1 MTFWNKKQGV
11 DACDNCKQEEK
22 SHFWVCEC
30 GRRLPWKDKL
40 MPVDCVCGS
49 PNATLRCSSS
59 VPGPAPSQDRVRAWV
74 RSTFS
79 EHEARD
85 VPERS
90 LRMVEEAI
98 ELAQACKVDAAT
110 VHRLVDYVF
119 SRPVGEPNQEL
130 AGCMVTLYALAVAL
144 DLDADTELDTE
155 IKRIN
160 RPEVIERCR
169 RRQHEK
175 RAALVAAPKLPGGR
189 RHEPGPTQPL
199 SGLEGPKRT
208 SAPPNQMCGWAHC
221 AKCCVIIKGGL
232 RLCADHADLV
242 EALEKPPPNARLL
255 GALDSG
261 LNLAGHVE
269 PIPAARMDAPNGPEC
284 ACGRPSMHESGWC
297 GTQCIGSLGVR

>member
-1 MTFWNKKQGV
+1 MTHWSKTQGK
-11 DACDNCKQEEK
+11 DTCTICGSDEG
-22 SHFWVCEC
+22 SHVWICEC
-30 GRRLPWKDKL
+30 GRRLAWKNEVL
-40 MPVDCVCGS
+40 PVDCKCGS
-49 PNATLRCSSS
+49 LNAKLSCRASENEVEVTSL
-59 VPGPAPSQDRVRAWV
+59 PARSQDRVASWV

-90 LRMVEEAI
+90 LRMLEEAI

-119 SRPVGEPNQEL
+119 GRPVGEPNQEL

-155 IKRIN
+155 IERIN

-175 RAALVAAPKLPGGR
+175 RAALVTGG
-189 RHEPGPTQPL
+189 P
-199 SGLEGPKRT
+199 LEGPK
-208 SAPPNQMCGWAHC
+208 
-221 AKCCVIIKGGL
+221 
-232 RLCADHADLV
+232 
-242 EALEKPPPNARLL
+242 KPHPTARLL
-255 GALDSG
+255 GALDGG

-269 PIPAARMDAPNGPEC
+269 SEC
-284 ACGRPSMHESGWC
+284 SSTKRVGR
-297 GTQCIGSLGVR
+297 